1 MEQENELELQSCEFL
16 SSGLTWRVDKLVPS
30 TIQVISPIVDEAMR
44 CLKDRCCPPEEEFA
58 VEMALREALANAV
71 IHGNREDPHKKVRIC
86 CACDPG
92 RGILII
98 VKDQGEGFDSS
109 KVLSRLSR
117 QQVDSE
123 HGRGIY
129 LLNWLMDK
137 VGFGCGGREI
147 YIRKDFH
154 PVR

>member
-109 KVLSRLSR
+109 KVLSRLRR

-154 PVR
+154 RVR